1 MMFKQSPFITDG
13 GGPTSALIK
22 LILNNRRMY
31 IKILYVM
38 RTTVSGLIP
47 ISGLRGTI
55 RCHFFALS
63 EYKAAAAARPDAQTN
78 VGNFILIYWLICV
91 CARFKPV
98 SDEIHDHRV
107 MNALLLRKQLI
118 NCSNAATHS

>member
-1 MMFKQSPFITDG
+1 
-13 GGPTSALIK
+13 
-22 LILNNRRMY
+22 
-31 IKILYVM
+31 M
-38 RTTVSGLIP
+38 RTTVSGLIS

-55 RCHFFALS
+55 GCHFFALS
-63 EYKAAAAARPDAQTN
+63 EYKAAARTDAQTN

-98 SDEIHDHRV
+98 ADEIHDQRV